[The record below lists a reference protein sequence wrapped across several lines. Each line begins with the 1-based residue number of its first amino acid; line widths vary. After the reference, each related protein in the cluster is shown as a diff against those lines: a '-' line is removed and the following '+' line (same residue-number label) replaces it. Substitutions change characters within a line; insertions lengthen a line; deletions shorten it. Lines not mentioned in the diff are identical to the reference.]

1 MAVQQ
6 KLLLVMPSNM
16 PKECAGWQKL
26 EIKNSTRY
34 YLLQKDQRLLVE
46 LDAHNLL
53 GSKIGCCKS
62 LVKL

>member
-1 MAVQQ
+1 
-6 KLLLVMPSNM
+6 MPSNM